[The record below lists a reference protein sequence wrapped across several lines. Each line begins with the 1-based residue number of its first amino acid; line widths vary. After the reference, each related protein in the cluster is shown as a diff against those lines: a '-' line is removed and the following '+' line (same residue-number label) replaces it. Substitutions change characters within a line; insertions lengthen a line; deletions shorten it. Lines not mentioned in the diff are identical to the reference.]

1 MTSKKPHDTLDSSS
15 SVNVTIG
22 KISNAKPKANAI
34 TKTDIDQSDLAENTL
49 LATSKLLYV
58 VGIAASAG
66 GGAALETLFTQ
77 MPNKTGM
84 AYVIIQN
91 LSTNC
96 ESMAAELLS
105 QKTMIPI
112 KVIKHQMLLEADT
125 VYLLASKKELL
136 IENGKLLLSEISHSE
151 ALKFPFDIFFSSLA
165 QSYQKKSIAIVLSG
179 TGSDGVKGISK
190 IHDSGGYVLV
200 QTPSSCKFGLMPE
213 NVIKTDKVDLIIT
226 PQSMPDA
233 LVKYL
238 AGTLAVERQLQT
250 EMDNLTAQSSEFYE
264 ILILLNDR
272 FGLDFTQ
279 CKPATII
286 RNIKS
291 RISYQKVS
299 SLKIF
304 IDILSSNKEELEALY
319 YDLQIGVTQFFG
331 DSTTFASLRSKIP
344 KLLENFK
351 DEPEI
356 RIWVA
361 GCSTGQEAYSIA
373 MIMQDIMRHD
383 HYGDKPLKIFATD
396 VHHLSINKAAKGIY
410 NESEVN
416 DLEDDLKVRF
426 FSTQSNNTYQVVPE
440 IRKSIFFVQHNLLR
454 DPPFTCIH
462 LLCCRNSLVYL
473 NKTAKQQAF
482 KRFSSSLLNQGIMLV
497 GPSESIDGPC
507 SGDFETIDLV
517 NRLYRKTHTA
527 ACPDDFLINT
537 LTKYLP
543 ETFKRKRALELL
555 LQKHV
560 PAGILVDKRG
570 DILHV
575 FGTVGRFL
583 SFSFGSATLNITG
596 LVGDKAD
603 VVLAQMLCQIGQYCR
618 PIKTNNVQGFNNVDY
633 VDVEMHVLSELN
645 DDLNYIIISLCES
658 NAAVAK
664 EVNESEILTSAMPKK
679 IVPHANIKR
688 IKSAEEQLSSQE
700 HSQTVVQELKN
711 CNQELQGSNQELVA
725 LNEQLQAKNKKL
737 QLVYDE
743 MRFDERS
750 IIEESSFGILFLD
763 HDLKIRKLSP
773 IAAELFGVSEDGVG
787 RPFAA
792 ASGNVVK
799 DIQGD
804 LYHVFQSGELI
815 EKKVQDEDGLVYLI
829 RINAY
834 KSSAESAE
842 SVDNDQNTGVV
853 ITFTNITKLHASQ
866 SALEK
871 LQIRFNNTL
880 NAVSDGYFEWDID
893 TNYIFFS
900 PSFYDILGYG
910 DERPTLEHMLGE
922 NADTFTRGL
931 AEKNLLDRHKVEE
944 PLPFITAL
952 GEVHWMICK
961 GEIQFDEQRQE
972 TKLIGITFDF
982 SKQKN
987 VENALQNQAVE
998 LERSNNLLEKFA
1010 YIVSHDM
1017 KAPIRHIQNYLIFL
1031 QEAIAASD
1039 PEAVQEEIENIQ
1051 NSSESLTELVDD
1063 VITYAR
1069 VTSEKKKMGDVDMN
1083 AVLDY
1088 VINTMTPLIDEKN
1101 ISIKR
1106 CDFPVFKG
1114 DKSLLTHLV
1123 QNLIGNAC
1131 KYTGKNAP
1139 QLTIEHTIEQ
1149 HNHIITF
1156 ADNGIGFAQSDA
1168 TVIFDPFSRL
1178 VTKDRF
1184 EGSGIG
1190 LSICKTVV
1198 EQHKGTIQ
1206 AKSEIDVGSTFIV
1219 TLPV

>member
-1 MTSKKPHDTLDSSS
+1 MTPKKSDDTLDRST
-15 SVNVTIG
+15 SVNVIIS
-22 KISNAKPKANAI
+22 KISNPKSKANAI
-34 TKTDIDQSDLAENTL
+34 TKPNIDQSDLAENSL
-49 LATSKLLYV
+49 LATSKPLYV
-58 VGIAASAG
+58 VGIVASAG
-66 GGAALETLFTQ
+66 GVAALEALFTQ
-77 MPNKTGM
+77 MPHKTGM
-84 AYVIIQN
+84 AYVIIQH
-91 LSTNC
+91 LSSNC
-96 ESMAAELLS
+96 ESMTAELLS

-112 KVIKHQMLLEADT
+112 KVIKHQMLLEVDT
-125 VYLLASKKELL
+125 VYLLTTKKELF
-136 IENGKLLLSEISHSE
+136 IENGKLLLPETSHSK
-151 ALKFPFDIFFSSLA
+151 ALKFIFDIFFSSLA

-179 TGSDGVKGISK
+179 TGSDGSKGISK
-190 IHDSGGYVLV
+190 VHDSGGYVLV

-213 NVIKTDKVDLIIT
+213 NAIKTDKVDLIIA

-238 AGTLAVERQLQT
+238 AGTSALERQLQT
-250 EMDNLTAQSSEFYE
+250 AMDNLTAQSSEFHE
-264 ILILLNDR
+264 ILILLNDH
-272 FGLDFTQ
+272 FGLDFNQ

-291 RISYQKVS
+291 RISYQKIS

-304 IDILSSNKEELEALY
+304 IDILSSNKKELEAFY
-319 YDLQIGVTQFFG
+319 YDLQIGVPQFFS
-331 DSTTFASLRSKIP
+331 DFKTFTSLRSNIP
-344 KLLENFK
+344 QLLENFK
-351 DEPEI
+351 DEAEI

-373 MIMQDIMRHD
+373 MIMQDIMRND

-396 VHHLSINKAAKGIY
+396 IHHLSITKAAKGIY
-410 NESEVN
+410 NESEVI
-416 DLEDDLKVRF
+416 DLEDDLKVRL

-440 IRKSIFFVQHNLLR
+440 IRKSIFFVQHNWLK

-473 NKTAKQQAF
+473 NKTAKQQIF
-482 KRFSSSLLNQGIMLV
+482 KRLSSSLLNQGILLME
-497 GPSESIDGPC
+497 PSESIDGPC
-507 SGDFETIDLV
+507 SSDFETIDLV

-527 ACPDDFLINT
+527 ARPEDLLNNT

-543 ETFKRKRALELL
+543 ESLKRKRALELL
-555 LQKHV
+555 LQKYV
-560 PAGILVDKRG
+560 PAGILVDEKG

-596 LVGDKAD
+596 LVDEKAD
-603 VVLAQMLCQIGQYCR
+603 VVLAQMLCQIGQYRR
-618 PIKTNNVQGFNNVDY
+618 PIKTSNVEGFNNVNY

-658 NAAVAK
+658 HAAVAK
-664 EVNESEILTSAMPKK
+664 EVNEAEILTSAMPKE
-679 IVPHANIKR
+679 IVPYANIKR
-688 IKSAEEQLSSQE
+688 KKSVEQLSSQGNL
-700 HSQTVVQELKN
+700 QTAVQELRN
-711 CNQELQGSNQELVA
+711 HNQELQGSNQELVA
-725 LNEQLQAKNKKL
+725 LNEQLQAKNEEL
-737 QLVYDE
+737 QSVYDE

-763 HDLKIRKLSP
+763 YDLKIRKLSP
-773 IAAELFGVSEDGVG
+773 IAAELFGVSKDGVG

-804 LYHVFQSGELI
+804 LYHVFHSGELI
-815 EKKVQDEDGLVYLI
+815 EKKIQDEDGLVYLI

-834 KSSAESAE
+834 KSSAESA
-842 SVDNDQNTGVV
+842 DNDQNNGVV

-871 LQIRFNNTL
+871 IQIRFNNTL

-931 AEKNLLDRHKVEE
+931 AQKNLLDRHKVEE
-944 PLPFITAL
+944 PLPFISAV

-987 VENALQNQAVE
+987 VENALQNQAIE

-1149 HNHIITF
+1149 HNHVITF